1 MVTAA
6 PLMIRETKKRVWT
19 IYTLSKILQ
28 IIVVVFVLSR
38 SNMHSP
44 AHWADIFLYFGNMFT
59 GGTLRIEY
67 VPFLHSS

>member
-1 MVTAA
+1 
-6 PLMIRETKKRVWT
+6 MIREIKKRVWT

-44 AHWADIFLYFGNMFT
+44 AH
-59 GGTLRIEY
+59 
-67 VPFLHSS
+67 